1 MATKYLK
8 LNTLE
13 SVNLNENLT
22 LFQAVE
28 NWLDRERDQLPLWL
42 PVGIGFGI
50 AIWQSGGTSIW
61 IGVLVTSIALSVFSL
76 LIPLGSRFRQ
86 IVQIFSLTLLIGF
99 SLIAL
104 RLEVVAQPVL
114 GKTWI
119 GEFYGRVDSIENI
132 SARDVFRLRLAT
144 GPESGLP
151 PFVRVNLTPEQFQ
164 ESFQPGSILRL
175 RARLMPPAG
184 PALPGGYDFARRA
197 WFQQIGATGSA
208 LGEVQLYQPASG
220 RPLLASQREA
230 LTRHILG
237 SMPEGTGAI
246 GAALVTG
253 DQGHIS
259 EADAQAMRNSGLAHL
274 LSISGL
280 HVTAVVG
287 FIFITVGRLLAL
299 SS

>member
-1 MATKYLK
+1 MYVITTKYLK
-8 LNTLE
+8 LNALE

-86 IVQIFSLTLLIGF
+86 IVQIFSLTLPIGF

-104 RLEVVAQPVL
+104 RSEVVAQPVL
-114 GKTWI
+114 GKIWV
-119 GEFYGRVDSIENI
+119 GEFYGRVDSVENI

-151 PFVRVNLTPEQFQ
+151 PFVRVNLKPEQFR

-197 WFQQIGATGSA
+197 WFQQIGAAGSA

-220 RPLLASQREA
+220 RPLLASQREGPNKP
-230 LTRHILG
+230 HIG
-237 SMPEGTGAI
+237 EDARGHRGHWRCACDRRSGTY
-246 GAALVTG
+246 
-253 DQGHIS
+253 
-259 EADAQAMRNSGLAHL
+259 
-274 LSISGL
+274 
-280 HVTAVVG
+280 
-287 FIFITVGRLLAL
+287 
-299 SS
+299 